1 MSTRYRLGD
10 HWHTAASLATLLEE
24 DPTRTRE
31 VARALRTPRT
41 IEPGCAIDALEDVI
55 DRLHREDT
63 TDVTRRAGLGGRHE
77 PNRDK
82 ESTMTAHRFR
92 KRPVEVEAHRFGPD
106 APTATDTHTWA
117 EGLVGYYDCTKPGP
131 APTSGVSIDPADGL
145 TVIATLEGAL
155 KVQPGDWIVRGVRGE
170 LYPVRNDIFEATY
183 EPVED

>member
-1 MSTRYRLGD
+1 
-10 HWHTAASLATLLEE
+10 
-24 DPTRTRE
+24 
-31 VARALRTPRT
+31 
-41 IEPGCAIDALEDVI
+41 
-55 DRLHREDT
+55 
-63 TDVTRRAGLGGRHE
+63 
-77 PNRDK
+77 
-82 ESTMTAHRFR
+82 MTAHRFR